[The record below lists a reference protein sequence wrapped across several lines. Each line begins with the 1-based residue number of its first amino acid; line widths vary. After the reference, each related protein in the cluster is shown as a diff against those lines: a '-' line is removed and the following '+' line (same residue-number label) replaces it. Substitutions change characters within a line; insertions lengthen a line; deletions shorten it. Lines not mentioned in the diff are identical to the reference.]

1 MIIHMFLKRTLSFGL
16 LTMKSTR
23 ISMTLLVT
31 GTWKIIPASRYVLLA
46 TCSRH
51 RRPDCWSSRA
61 DNMLHF
67 RAALECFMHAISR
80 PEDPFLDQSWTLL
93 ANQHSNKLQ
102 VGSRRKV
109 RQHLMLIFQANSPRI
124 NPKWW
129 KRNCKEL
136 VPEAGHLL
144 WIEDL
149 RVGLDKS
156 GVKVSFYTL
165 ILVG

>member
-1 MIIHMFLKRTLSFGL
+1 MFPGARDDDTDVAFVMRSILVHKPLWSYICSWRGL
-16 LTMKSTR
+16 CR
-23 ISMTLLVT
+23 LVSWLWKVLGFRWRCWSLALGRSSQQA
-31 GTWKIIPASRYVLLA
+31 GTFC
-46 TCSRH
+46 CSRH

-124 NPKWW
+124 NPK
-129 KRNCKEL
+129 
-136 VPEAGHLL
+136 
-144 WIEDL
+144 
-149 RVGLDKS
+149 
-156 GVKVSFYTL
+156 
-165 ILVG
+165 